1 MRYQIVVK
9 SSARRELL
17 RLPKSVQPR
26 IDAAILALADGPRRT
41 GVVKLAGSSDLY
53 RIRVGDWRVVY
64 HIDDANGVVEIR
76 IVAHRRDVYRGL

>member
-1 MRYQIVVK
+1 LSYHIVVK

-17 RLPKSVQPR
+17 RLAKSVQPR
-26 IDAAILALADGPRRT
+26 IDAAILSLADNPRRAGAT
-41 GVVKLAGSSDLY
+41 KLAGSADLY

-64 HIDDANGVVEIR
+64 HIDDATRVVEIR